1 MGYTWRSTVTIIL
14 SIGIGSVYAEFP
26 MPINFTTILIET
38 VKNFQLRG
46 RLFALHV
53 SYIVLGFLS
62 VLFMF
67 GLSIVL
73 LSEHH
78 WFVDILNYWVLDSV
92 IHVILT
98 STASKLPGKKKDEED
113 AKTMELVP
121 HNIFKTH

>member
-78 WFVDILNYWVLDSV
+78 WC
-92 IHVILT
+92 
-98 STASKLPGKKKDEED
+98 KKKDEED